1 MKIKLLVI
9 LFISVGFSNNILAS
23 KIDLTKVSISI
34 NDFAYYIDDVILVQP
49 EKDVVGLDVLNRTH
63 LRFDDSIQ
71 TELKNYFKQ
80 HLVKNEGKKPLIVR
94 INKILIHEHIEECV
108 TQLGLSLFT
117 IHNGQTIH
125 LLNTGFVNYTTWTE
139 LLSSSKKEIP
149 RNLMQAFHYCF
160 LELREREKAN
170 RLLYNV
176 VSETAPFEL
185 LMDSTIFPVFSNHN
199 PRKGVFHFYGDFLD
213 NKIDD
218 TVSFDIQVLPNSVD
232 KRLRVNFKSKD
243 MEDVW
248 GVCDGEKYY
257 YRFGKEFYLLEPN
270 LDQHSFILYLESKD
284 VSSNAEMGGAIG
296 GLIGEVVVRA
306 YESATSSL
314 VKMEMDILTGNVVKT
329 ILDGYIVL
337 DCGCKINAE
346 KVCVSEN
353 DKAIICLNAMEFT
366 RLPYKAS
373 DGIRRIKLTSG
384 ALEKEV
390 LFDPHIDQNIL
401 FCRTKKTI
409 NVTEMEVVDPVKFET
424 ILTEKK
430 REVFVEN

>member
-1 MKIKLLVI
+1 MKTRLLFI
-9 LFISVGFSNNILAS
+9 LFINSVLSNESLAS
-23 KIDLTKVSISI
+23 KIDLTNVSIVI
-34 NDFAYYIDDVILVQP
+34 NDFSYYIEDVVVVQP
-49 EKDVVGLDVLNRTH
+49 EKDVLGLDILNRTH
-63 LRFDDSIQ
+63 LSFDSSIQ
-71 TELKNYFKQ
+71 TELVNYFKR
-80 HLVKNEGKKPLIVR
+80 HLVKAEGKKPLIVKV
-94 INKILIHEHIEECV
+94 NKLLVHEEIEQCV

-117 IHNGQTIH
+117 LENGQTLH
-125 LLNTGFVNYTTWTE
+125 LMNTGVVNFSSWSD

-149 RNLMQAFHYCF
+149 KNLMKAFQYCF
-160 LELREREKAN
+160 FELKEREKAN
-170 RLLYNV
+170 RLLSNIV
-176 VSETAPFEL
+176 RETAPFEL
-185 LMDSTIFPVFSNHN
+185 LIDSTHFPVFSHRN
-199 PRKGVFHFYGDFLD
+199 PRRGVFHYYGDFLD
-213 NKIDD
+213 DKIDD
-218 TVSFDIQVLPNSVD
+218 SVSFDSDFLPNSMNTSL
-232 KRLRVNFKSKD
+232 KVNFKGED
-243 MEDVW
+243 MANVW
-248 GVCDGEKYY
+248 GVCDGDNYY
-257 YRFGKEFYLLEPN
+257 YKFGKKFYLLEPN

-353 DKAIICLNAMEFT
+353 DKAIICLNAMEFS

-409 NVTEMEVVDPVKFET
+409 NVTEMEVVDPVKFEA

-430 REVFVEN
+430 REVFAEN

>member
-1 MKIKLLVI
+1 M
-9 LFISVGFSNNILAS
+9 FSH
-23 KIDLTKVSISI
+23 
-34 NDFAYYIDDVILVQP
+34 
-49 EKDVVGLDVLNRTH
+49 R
-63 LRFDDSIQ
+63 
-71 TELKNYFKQ
+71 
-80 HLVKNEGKKPLIVR
+80 
-94 INKILIHEHIEECV
+94 
-108 TQLGLSLFT
+108 
-117 IHNGQTIH
+117 
-125 LLNTGFVNYTTWTE
+125 
-139 LLSSSKKEIP
+139 
-149 RNLMQAFHYCF
+149 
-160 LELREREKAN
+160 
-170 RLLYNV
+170 
-176 VSETAPFEL
+176 
-185 LMDSTIFPVFSNHN
+185 N
-199 PRKGVFHFYGDFLD
+199 PRRGVFHYYGDFLD
-213 NKIDD
+213 DKIDD
-218 TVSFDIQVLPNSVD
+218 SVSFDSDFLPNSMNTSL
-232 KRLRVNFKSKD
+232 KVNFKGED
-243 MEDVW
+243 MANVW
-248 GVCDGEKYY
+248 GVCDGDNYY
-257 YRFGKEFYLLEPN
+257 YKFGKKFYLLEPN

-353 DKAIICLNAMEFT
+353 DKAIICLNAMEFS

-409 NVTEMEVVDPVKFET
+409 NVTEMEVVDPVKFEA

-430 REVFVEN
+430 REVFAEN